1 MRIHFVGAD
10 LEENLGI
17 GILASVAER
26 SGHEAGIVPFND
38 VAETERVVR
47 RAMEGEPDI
56 IGLSIQFQHRAPEF
70 LGLSRRLREAGYRG
84 HITCGGQFPTLAFR
98 EVLLPENGVDS
109 VVLHDGEETLVDL
122 LGALARGEDL
132 ASVRGLALR
141 ATDGAPMRTEARRLL
156 DDLDAVPFAKR
167 YRPHNQ
173 HMGVPFIPIIGGRG
187 CWGKCNYCSIIAFYD
202 DAIEAGGGR
211 AVRLRSP
218 SNVAAEMALLLD
230 AAGGKGIF
238 CFHDDN
244 FIFPSEKLSIKR
256 IRQIREALERRGRD
270 GPPPRRRGRQGHLLL
285 PRR

>member
-10 LEENLGI
+10 LEENLGL

-26 SGHEAGIVPFND
+26 SGHEAGTVPFND

-156 DDLDAVPFAKR
+156 DDLDA
-167 YRPHNQ
+167 
-173 HMGVPFIPIIGGRG
+173 
-187 CWGKCNYCSIIAFYD
+187 
-202 DAIEAGGGR
+202 
-211 AVRLRSP
+211 
-218 SNVAAEMALLLD
+218 
-230 AAGGKGIF
+230 
-238 CFHDDN
+238 
-244 FIFPSEKLSIKR
+244 
-256 IRQIREALERRGRD
+256 
-270 GPPPRRRGRQGHLLL
+270 
-285 PRR
+285 